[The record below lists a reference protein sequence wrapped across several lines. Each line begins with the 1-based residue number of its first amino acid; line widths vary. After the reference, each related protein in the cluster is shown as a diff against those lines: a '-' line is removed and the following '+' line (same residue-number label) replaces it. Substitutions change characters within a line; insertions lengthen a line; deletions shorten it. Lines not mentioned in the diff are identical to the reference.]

1 MKVTNLATHRVATI
15 DASLPVTAA
24 ALAMRNNHVGAL
36 VVTAEDSD
44 PARPIG
50 IITDRD
56 IVVRHVALGHGN
68 GSKVRDHMTRGPL
81 VTVSPDAAVGDIA
94 DRMIRNQ
101 VRRITVVDA
110 RGTVLGVVAQADL
123 ATHVGPTDPEIVERV
138 VEGISRPGALV
149 H

>member
-1 MKVTNLATHRVATI
+1 MRARDLMTPRPAMIAAGDTI
-15 DASLPVTAA
+15 PHAAELMRLLNVGMLPVVED
-24 ALAMRNNHVGAL
+24 LASKHL
-36 VVTAEDSD
+36 V
-44 PARPIG
+44 G

-101 VRRITVVDA
+101 IRRIPVVDA

-123 ATHVGPTDPEIVERV
+123 ATHVGPTDPAIVERV